1 MATLAQRTQT
11 LEQRTDRLESILA
24 SFMERTDSSIE
35 RLERAIERMEQ
46 EGARDR
52 EAAARDREESA
63 RFRAEMARDREEMKQ
78 QADRERREFDA
89 LYVGTRAVL
98 LNETKSSPR
107 MSDCA
112 GVRGVAQPGR
122 RARPARRT
130 IRADMNMNYTIDT
143 VEDLVRILDEHP
155 QWLDALRARL
165 LPPAVLRLPEQLAEL
180 AARVEEIA
188 EQTKR
193 FQAATEQ
200 RFDRMDQRFDRMDQ
214 RFDRMDQRLGRVEA
228 RLDRV
233 IDDLGPLKG
242 AHAGNVAVKEA
253 SLIALDL
260 GLRYRKSLTSME
272 LVSLSD
278 AVDTTDV
285 AANELRSFHRAD
297 VIVEAADREGERCY
311 AAVEA
316 SYTVNG
322 RDTARAIRNAGLLS
336 RFTGRRSYAVVAGL
350 RRDDRI
356 QDRVDAGEV
365 LWYQLTPEAMQA
377 D

>member
-1 MATLAQRTQT
+1 
-11 LEQRTDRLESILA
+11 
-24 SFMERTDSSIE
+24 
-35 RLERAIERMEQ
+35 
-46 EGARDR
+46 
-52 EAAARDREESA
+52 
-63 RFRAEMARDREEMKQ
+63 
-78 QADRERREFDA
+78 
-89 LYVGTRAVL
+89 
-98 LNETKSSPR
+98 
-107 MSDCA
+107 
-112 GVRGVAQPGR
+112 
-122 RARPARRT
+122 
-130 IRADMNMNYTIDT
+130 MNMNYTIDT

-193 FQAATEQ
+193 FQAATE
-200 RFDRMDQRFDRMDQ
+200 QRFDRMDQ

-285 AANELRSFHRAD
+285 AANELRSFHRTD

-311 AAVEA
+311 VAVEA
-316 SYTVNG
+316 SYTVNSRG
-322 RDTARAIRNAGLLS
+322 TARAIRNAGLLS